1 MNIDLSTGTDLNF
14 VLINLFKEALAKFG
28 KSDKLVKSI
37 EYNVVDG
44 LTVVDEKDV
53 VWKLEVNAKAILPE
67 SLKDLPN
74 HIVSDEDTKCFCVD
88 CNRGINPPYRG
99 LCSVCE
105 YLNKI

>member
-14 VLINLFKEALAKFG
+14 VLINIFKEALAKFG

-37 EYNVVDG
+37 EYNVIDG

-53 VWKLEVNAKAILPE
+53 VWKLEVNANVKIPE

-74 HIVSDEDTKCFCVD
+74 RTVSDEDAKCFCVE
-88 CNRGINPPYRG
+88 CNRGINPPHSG